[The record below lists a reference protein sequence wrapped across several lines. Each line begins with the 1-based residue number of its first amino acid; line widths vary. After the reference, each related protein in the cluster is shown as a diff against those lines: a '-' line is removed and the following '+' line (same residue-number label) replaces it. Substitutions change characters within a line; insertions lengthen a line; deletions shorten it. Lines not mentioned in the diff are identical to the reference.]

1 MPLTLFAKRSILD
14 VWKSSKYASNKG
26 PNMDPW
32 DTSQLTV
39 SAAFNI
45 DLDFPVR
52 EIRLKWTCDMIW
64 EPHKCHCS
72 Q

>member
-1 MPLTLFAKRSILD
+1 
-14 VWKSSKYASNKG
+14 
-26 PNMDPW
+26 MDPW

-52 EIRLKWTCDMIW
+52 EIRLK
-64 EPHKCHCS
+64 
-72 Q
+72 